1 MRNLVSQNLKVS
13 KIYYLLSDILRGLG
27 EVKKSNEVLMNYLE
41 KIDPNDPI
49 SISRII
55 ISPMEKKKKDIF
67 VANVINSYNEQND
80 LFKERVGFSLFNYF
94 DGIADYKRACDFL
107 KISLNAVQKKNNYN
121 FKVDKDQFSF
131 LKEVFNRGFFDKFKN
146 KHSLQNS
153 DKAHLFIVGLHR
165 SGSTLLEQMLSMN
178 KNFTSY
184 GELPYFADLISK
196 HFPNQELNVFKND
209 LLNFDLTKYLHIGK
223 EYKKKINLKT
233 DYSIDK
239 MLSNFRMMGLI
250 SVCIPNSIFI
260 HTKRNK
266 NDNLISILS
275 NYYEDNSAPWSYNEK
290 NLIDYY
296 GEYVALMSHWKSLIG
311 NRIIEIQYEE
321 LINKPK
327 EEISKILNFL
337 KLKWDDNYLNYTE
350 NNNLVETASIY
361 QVREK
366 LYNKSI
372 DRWLNYKNY
381 FDQLFK

>member
-1 MRNLVSQNLKVS
+1 
-13 KIYYLLSDILRGLG
+13 
-27 EVKKSNEVLMNYLE
+27 
-41 KIDPNDPI
+41 
-49 SISRII
+49 
-55 ISPMEKKKKDIF
+55 
-67 VANVINSYNEQND
+67 
-80 LFKERVGFSLFNYF
+80 
-94 DGIADYKRACDFL
+94 
-107 KISLNAVQKKNNYN
+107 
-121 FKVDKDQFSF
+121 
-131 LKEVFNRGFFDKFKN
+131 
-146 KHSLQNS
+146 
-153 DKAHLFIVGLHR
+153 
-165 SGSTLLEQMLSMN
+165 
-178 KNFTSY
+178 
-184 GELPYFADLISK
+184 
-196 HFPNQELNVFKND
+196 
-209 LLNFDLTKYLHIGK
+209 
-223 EYKKKINLKT
+223 
-233 DYSIDK
+233 

-296 GEYVALMSHWKSLIG
+296 GEYAALMSHWKSLIG

-337 KLKWDDNYLNYTE
+337 KLKWDDNYLNFTE

-372 DRWLNYKNY
+372 DRWLNYKTY